1 VPVDRGGN
9 RQAVRDIDANAL
21 AFTAGVYDTNEVERG
36 YLRLYMYGPDAN
48 RLADVVAPAL
58 RDAPPGSY
66 LVKRY
71 GPDGADLERVDL

>member
-1 VPVDRGGN
+1 MATCHESG
-9 RQAVRDIDANAL
+9 
-21 AFTAGVYDTNEVERG
+21 AGVYDTNEVERG